1 MTYTWAQAKAFAAA
15 AVRDDREQLLLREA
29 STAQAV
35 RMAMGAEPA
44 AFMKYL
50 DDLNR

>member
-1 MTYTWAQAKAFAAA
+1 M
-15 AVRDDREQLLLREA
+15 RDDREQLLQREA
-29 STAQAV
+29 SMAQAV

-44 AFMKYL
+44 AFSKYL